1 MSLNYVGS
9 PIGSAVA
16 GPLIGA
22 GLLVALAGGRAGFAF
37 AAAAA
42 AALMIPALAG
52 AALTLGVVGEAPRP
66 G

>member
-1 MSLNYVGS
+1 MSLNWMGSPVGS
-9 PIGSAVA
+9 AIA

-22 GLLVALAGGRAGFAF
+22 GLGISLVAGAGFAF

-42 AALMIPALAG
+42 AALLVPALAG
-52 AALTLGVVGEAPRP
+52 AARALGVVSEAPRP